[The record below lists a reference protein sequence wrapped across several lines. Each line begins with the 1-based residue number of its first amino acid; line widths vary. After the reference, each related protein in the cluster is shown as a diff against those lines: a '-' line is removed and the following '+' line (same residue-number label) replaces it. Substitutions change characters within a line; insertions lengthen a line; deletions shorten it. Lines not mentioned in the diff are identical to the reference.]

1 MRLLIGPPGSGK
13 TTQVLEEFVAASRSA
28 AARLVV
34 PTATMAEHLRH
45 ELARRGRHVR
55 PSSITT
61 MAGLVSE
68 LLPRARIAGSP
79 ELALVVEFALERQPG
94 LFSPLRDTPGL
105 APALAAALEELANAG
120 VSALELESFDR
131 LGAARPHP
139 DLVRL
144 YVAVE
149 EELRAAGLSLRAQA
163 LGEASRRIAA
173 QPPPFSAVWFDGFFL
188 FSSAELEF
196 LCALAAVARLT
207 VTLPE
212 WEGARPATDRLRR
225 QGARVEQLQ
234 VRRPRPRTVLVR
246 AASRDHE
253 VEEAVLRLIEEHE
266 RGRSW
271 REMGIVVRNE
281 DQYLAPLERALLRAG
296 IPARAYFGRALWRE
310 PVCLLV
316 RRFVDAVSSGWEG
329 EAVLRLL
336 RTPASLAASALR
348 SGGAWSAL
356 VARLPF
362 AGLDGL
368 RRAHPQLACFLDPFS
383 DWPELQLSP
392 KQWAVRLRELAR
404 LLEPPP
410 ASAALGEDEL
420 RAFRLHAAAFRE
432 ILSIAET
439 AAGLLPVDPLPLA
452 RFWPFVEAALRE
464 ARIYAEDGRRDVVH
478 LLDVE
483 ESRQWE
489 LPVVF
494 VCGLLEGEFPRR
506 IPPDPVLPDAL
517 RQALA
522 SLGIGIR
529 TRAQREAE
537 ESFLYEIACTR
548 ATEKLFL
555 SWPARSEKGDEQL
568 RSFALDQA
576 EAEGAPVREARRF
589 AMRPLNA
596 PALPARAV
604 SLASDDQLA
613 ALRQVHSRL
622 SATAIESFLQCP
634 FQFFAAHTLQLK
646 EPAKFPDDRLDA
658 LFLGT
663 LAHAILAEWP
673 RRGGD
678 IGIITEE
685 MWDRETRRQGIRA
698 GHAALLA
705 REAMKRNLRLYAEKS
720 QSAPDARI
728 ELERKLELPLAGVQ
742 VQGRADRVDF
752 SSDGRCVVFDFK
764 YSSSSGA
771 YLYSRRVAA
780 GLSVQGGLYAEA
792 LRKENYHPQAIWI
805 VLLKNELKLVGADNP
820 EVAEEQM
827 QQAVH
832 VATKA
837 IEEIFAGRIEVSP
850 ADTDQCSWC
859 SFRDACRLNET
870 APAVLAAGS

>member
-1 MRLLIGPPGSGK
+1 M
-13 TTQVLEEFVAASRSA
+13 
-28 AARLVV
+28 
-34 PTATMAEHLRH
+34 
-45 ELARRGRHVR
+45 
-55 PSSITT
+55 
-61 MAGLVSE
+61 
-68 LLPRARIAGSP
+68 
-79 ELALVVEFALERQPG
+79 
-94 LFSPLRDTPGL
+94 
-105 APALAAALEELANAG
+105 
-120 VSALELESFDR
+120 
-131 LGAARPHP
+131 
-139 DLVRL
+139 
-144 YVAVE
+144 
-149 EELRAAGLSLRAQA
+149 
-163 LGEASRRIAA
+163 
-173 QPPPFSAVWFDGFFL
+173 
-188 FSSAELEF
+188 
-196 LCALAAVARLT
+196 
-207 VTLPE
+207 
-212 WEGARPATDRLRR
+212 
-225 QGARVEQLQ
+225 
-234 VRRPRPRTVLVR
+234 R

-310 PVCLLV
+310 PVCLLF
-316 RRFVDAVSSGWEG
+316 RRFVDAVASRWDG

-336 RTPASLAASALR
+336 RTPASLTAAALR
-348 SGGAWSAL
+348 SGSAWSAL
-356 VARLPF
+356 VGRLPF

-368 RRAHPQLACFLDPFS
+368 RRVEPGLSRFLDPFS
-383 DWPELQLSP
+383 QWPELQLSP
-392 KQWAVRLRELAR
+392 RGVAVRLRELAR
-404 LLEPPP
+404 LLEPPRPPCPSAKRSIEPSCSTPRRSAKSSRSPKRPPACFRWIRSSP
-410 ASAALGEDEL
+410 ASGPSS
-420 RAFRLHAAAFRE
+420 RR
-432 ILSIAET
+432 
-439 AAGLLPVDPLPLA
+439 
-452 RFWPFVEAALRE
+452 ALRE

-537 ESFLYEIACTR
+537 ENFLYEIACTR

-555 SWPARSEKGDEQL
+555 SWPARSEKGDELL

-589 AMRPLNA
+589 TIRPLRT

-604 SLASDDQLA
+604 SLAADDLLA
-613 ALRQVHSRL
+613 ALRQVHPRL

-634 FQFFAAHTLQLK
+634 FQFFAAHTLELR
-646 EPAKFPDDRLDA
+646 EPAKFPEDRLDA

-663 LAHAILAEWP
+663 LAHAILAEWH

-685 MWDRETRRQGIRA
+685 MWDREARRTGIRDS
-698 GHAALLA
+698 HAALLA
-705 REAMKRNLRLYAEKS
+705 REAMKRNLRLYADRFR
-720 QSAPDARI
+720 SAPGARI

-752 SSDGRCVVFDFK
+752 SGDGRCVVFDFK

-771 YLYSRRVAA
+771 YLYGRRVEA

-792 LRKENYHPQAIWI
+792 LRKEDYHPQAIWI
-805 VLLKNELKLVGADNP
+805 VLLKNELKLVGTDDP
-820 EVAEEQM
+820 KVAEERM

-837 IEEIFAGRIEVSP
+837 IEEILAGRIEVSP
-850 ADTDQCSWC
+850 ADPDQCSWC
-859 SFRDACRLNET
+859 SFRDACRLNEP
-870 APAVLAAGS
+870 APAVLAAAE